1 MSMLRDC
8 SFYRD
13 SGTLVMGRGI
23 GYCDLGCDQT
33 TCDAD
38 IHICEIPDILKKY
51 LIAERRREEWEKK
64 RNVHFSG
71 NQRV

>member
-1 MSMLRDC
+1 MPILRPC

-13 SGTLVMGRGI
+13 SGTPNMGRGI

-38 IHICEIPDILKKY
+38 IHFCEIPDILKKY
-51 LIAERRREEWEKK
+51 LLAERRREEWEKK
-64 RNVHFSG
+64 RDAPFSG
-71 NQRV
+71 NQKV